1 MSGKK
6 RLQRLSWMILAI
18 FFLYLNVTS
27 IPAADVSGNQFGTWE
42 LTGSPYVIRGDV
54 TVPVGQKLQIEPGTV
69 IKFAGFYRIIVSGVL
84 VAQGEPNNRIIF
96 TSVHD
101 QEMGFSSSDTTQKQ
115 NPTSNDWNMI
125 YFVNSGNQ
133 QASALTNCIIRFS
146 ANAIQCEQS
155 SPTLENILFADC
167 GTSQLSLNGQS
178 FRIMPGRDYVIPTNR
193 SENSSVQN
201 LSVQPIVDI
210 ENLLAAEEFSFGEVK
225 VISASL
231 KEQSREEAPAIMT
244 VITADEIKKR
254 GYRSLPE
261 VFRDVPGFDL
271 NDNGNWVDTGI
282 RGVNSNVT
290 YGKHIQYLLDGHD
303 MGFKQFTR
311 NLISPSW
318 ISMESIKRIE
328 IIRGPG
334 SALWG
339 ANAFLGV
346 VNIIT
351 KDDEDV
357 SEFEIITQ
365 AGSFNTTGLT
375 FHNGKKIGD
384 KTRIFTSFSFYG
396 DNTSSGRKILE
407 WSQVAGENVKISND
421 KEENY
426 SFHFKA
432 QHGDFNF
439 KAHFDR
445 YDPYAPISTFSTGG
459 GQTRFITDR
468 KMAGLSWK
476 PEIKGFKTEFEV
488 TYQNYE
494 FGEGA
499 QYEDN
504 PYNGSLQLLP
514 PTGKNPHFIRPMEA
528 ADDFLKLSARA
539 SRTVNTRF
547 WCIGGVEFEN
557 LNSIRWYYPDVFKQ
571 DGLEAPE
578 YTVQSVA
585 VFAEGQYKLTS
596 DISST
601 FGLRYDHHSIYGGVT
616 NPRLGLVW
624 SLPKGFYSKILY
636 GKAFKAPSL
645 HELYYFRKNAFYGNP
660 ELEPE
665 KIHTG
670 EILVGYSLPGKAFV
684 SANYYY
690 SYASDIVSYLNRP
703 AETPLISGAS
713 FPESQRPDGTKVY
726 FQQANYE
733 NYKLQG
739 FELESKFYP
748 VKNLTI
754 SLNSAINFAK
764 NNTTGEQLFYSAE
777 KFLGFG
783 ISYMAID
790 RVNLNLQGRYVSSK
804 PVPESILEEPGY
816 PYNPVVDNTLSA
828 ESYFMTDFTIYFP
841 GIIRDNFNLTFKV
854 NNLFNQ
860 EYYDAGQTVLYAQMP
875 RSYFVTLGLKY

>member
-6 RLQRLSWMILAI
+6 RLMKLSWKILAI
-18 FFLYLNVTS
+18 FFLYLNVAS
-27 IPAADVSGNQFGTWE
+27 VPATDVSGNQFGTWE
-42 LTGSPYVIRGDV
+42 LSGSPYIIQGDV
-54 TVPVGQKLQIEPGTV
+54 TVPPGQKLQIEPGTI
-69 IKFAGFYRIIVSGVL
+69 IKFAGFYRINVSGVL
-84 VAQGEPNNRIIF
+84 IAQGDPNNRIIF
-96 TSVHD
+96 TSVYD
-101 QEMGFSSSDTTQKQ
+101 QEMGIDSGDTTQQK

-125 YFVNSGNQ
+125 YFLNTDTQ
-133 QASALTNCIIRFS
+133 QPSVLTYCIIRFS
-146 ANAIQCEQS
+146 ANAIQCDQS

-167 GTSQLSLNGQS
+167 GTSQLSINGQS
-178 FRIMPGRDYVIPTNR
+178 FPIMPGRDYNIPINR
-193 SENSSVQN
+193 NESSSSSPLPVR
-201 LSVQPIVDI
+201 PIVDV
-210 ENLLAAEEFSFGEVK
+210 ENLLVAEEFSFGEVK
-225 VISASL
+225 VISASM

-254 GYRSLPE
+254 GYRSLQE
-261 VFRDVPGFDL
+261 VFRDVPGFDI

-282 RGVNSNVT
+282 RGVNNNVT

-303 MGFKQFTR
+303 MGFRQFTR

-351 KDDEDV
+351 KDDNDV
-357 SEFEIITQ
+357 SEFEIVTQ
-365 AGSFNTTGLT
+365 AGSYHATGLT

-384 KTRIFTSFSFYG
+384 KARIFTSFSYYG
-396 DNTSSGRKILE
+396 DNTSSDRKILE
-407 WSQVAGENVKISND
+407 WSQVAGKDIKISND

-432 QHGDFNF
+432 QYSDYFF

-459 GQTRFITDR
+459 TQTRFITDR

-476 PEIKGFKTEFEV
+476 PEIKGIKAELDL
-488 TYQNYE
+488 TYQNYK

-504 PYNGSLQLLP
+504 PYNGPLQLLP
-514 PTGKNPHFIRPMEA
+514 PTGAEPHFIRPMEA
-528 ADDFLKLSARA
+528 SDDLLKLSARA
-539 SRTVNTRF
+539 SQNVNSKF
-547 WCIGGVEFEN
+547 WWIGGFEFEN
-557 LNSIRWYYPDVFKQ
+557 LNSIRWYYPDVFQ
-571 DGLEAPE
+571 QELLETPE
-578 YTVQSVA
+578 FNVRSAAIFV
-585 VFAEGQYKLTS
+585 EGQYKLTS
-596 DISST
+596 DITST

-624 SLPKGFYSKILY
+624 SFPKGFYSKLLY

-670 EILVGYSLPGKAFV
+670 EILIGYNLPGKV
-684 SANYYY
+684 YMSINYYY
-690 SYASDIVSYLNRP
+690 SYASDIVSYLKHS
-703 AETPLISGAS
+703 ADTPLISEYS
-713 FPESQRPDGTKVY
+713 FPENQRPDGTKGY

-739 FELESKFYP
+739 FELESKIYP
-748 VKNLTI
+748 LNNLI
-754 SLNSAINFAK
+754 LSLNSAINFTK
-764 NNTTGEQLFYSAE
+764 NNTTGVRLFYAAE

-783 ISYMAID
+783 ISYLVLD
-790 RVNLNLQGRYVSSK
+790 RINLNLQGRYVSSK
-804 PVPESILEEPGY
+804 PVPESILYEPGHPFNPITDKTLASE
-816 PYNPVVDNTLSA
+816 PYFIS
-828 ESYFMTDFTIYFP
+828 DFTFYFP
-841 GIIRDNFNLTFKV
+841 GIIRNNFDLTFKI
-854 NNLFNQ
+854 NNLLNQ

>member
-1 MSGKK
+1 
-6 RLQRLSWMILAI
+6 RLLKLSWMILAI
-18 FFLYLNVTS
+18 FFLHLIVTRT
-27 IPAADVSGNQFGTWE
+27 PAADVSGNQFGTWE
-42 LTGSPYVIRGDV
+42 LIGSPYIIRGDV
-54 TVPVGQKLQIEPGTV
+54 TVPAGQKLLIEPGTI
-69 IKFAGFYRIIVSGVL
+69 IKFSGFYRFVVSGVL
-84 VAQGEPNNRIIF
+84 VAQGESNNRIIF
-96 TSVHD
+96 TSIHD
-101 QEMGFSSSDTTQKQ
+101 KEMGISSFDTSSQQ
-115 NPTSNDWNMI
+115 NATPNDWNMI
-125 YFVNSGNQ
+125 HFLNTGNQ
-133 QASALTNCIIRFS
+133 QASTLLNCIIRFS
-146 ANAIQCEQS
+146 ANAIQCDQS
-155 SPTLENILFADC
+155 APTLENIIFADC
-167 GTSQLSLNGQS
+167 GTNQLSLNGQP
-178 FRIMPGRDYVIPTNR
+178 FKIMPGRDYVIPINGTEAG
-193 SENSSVQN
+193 STPE

-210 ENLLAAEEFSFGEVK
+210 ENLLNAEEFSFGEVK
-225 VISASL
+225 VISAAL

-254 GYRSLPE
+254 GYRSLQE
-261 VFRDVPGFDL
+261 VLRDVPGFDI

-318 ISMESIKRIE
+318 ISMESVKRIE

-351 KDDEDV
+351 KDDEDI
-357 SEFEIITQ
+357 SEFEIIAQ
-365 AGSFNTTGLT
+365 GGSFNTTGLT

-384 KTRIFTSFSFYG
+384 KGRIFTSFSFYG
-396 DNTSSGRKILE
+396 DNTSTGRKILE
-407 WSQVAGENVKISND
+407 WSKIAGEDIKVTND

-432 QHGDFNF
+432 QYSDLHF

-459 GQTRFITDR
+459 SQTRFITDR
-468 KMAGLSWK
+468 KLAGLSWK
-476 PEIKGFKTEFEV
+476 PEFKGVKTEFEV

-494 FGEGA
+494 FGDGA

-504 PYNGSLQLLP
+504 PYNETLQLLP

-528 ADDFLKLSARA
+528 SDDFLKLSARA
-539 SRTVNTRF
+539 NQTVNSKF
-547 WCIGGVEFEN
+547 WWIGGIEFEN
-557 LNSIRWYYPDVFKQ
+557 LNSIRWYYPDVFEQ
-571 DGLEAPE
+571 ESLDRPE
-578 YTVQSVA
+578 FTIQSA
-585 VFAEGQYKLTS
+585 AIFAEGQYKLTS

-624 SLPKGFYSKILY
+624 SLPKGFYSKLLY

-670 EILVGYSLPGKAFV
+670 EILIGYNLPGKAYM
-684 SANYYY
+684 SLNYYY
-690 SYASDIVSYLNRP
+690 SYASDIVSYLSYSGN
-703 AETPLISGAS
+703 TPLISGSS
-713 FPESQRPDGTKVY
+713 FPENQRPDGTKNY

-739 FELESKFYP
+739 IEFESKFNP
-748 VKNLTI
+748 VENLMVTI
-754 SLNSAINFAK
+754 NSAINFTR
-764 NNTTGEQLFYSAE
+764 NNTTNSRLYYTAE

-783 ISYMAID
+783 ISYLALNKM
-790 RVNLNLQGRYVSSK
+790 NLYLQGRYVGAK
-804 PVPESILEEPGY
+804 LVPESILNEPGH
-816 PYNPVVDNTLSA
+816 PFNPLTDETLKSD
-828 ESYFMTDFTIYFP
+828 SYFITDFTLFFP
-841 GIIRDNFNLTFKV
+841 GIIRDNFNLTFKI
-854 NNLFNQ
+854 NNLLNT
-860 EYYDAGQTVLYAQMP
+860 EYYDAGTTVLYAQMP
-875 RSYFVTLGLKY
+875 RSYFITFGLKY